1 MSREHLLEALEQ
13 HMRRQNVHGLYSLSM
28 DHSPSEQLT
37 GETWHTTV
45 LIMSSH
51 MQHEMLA
58 VRLARRL
65 RHKTGILMK
74 WTNASKKY
82 RDCFLSVFFEELNVS
97 PAVSVFAISAKEG
110 EIRDS
115 AEHFIRELGLQQHYN
130 RVETLAGKIRVE
142 IGPLMNVTKG
152 EKVTISLSE
161 NRALM
166 GLFIAHFVIRMQSCM
181 YEAAKNINQV
191 SMINLNFLGD
201 KFPGPPGQEMDL
213 MFQALTSFSRAT
225 GRIAWGY
232 FGESDTE
239 QMDLLADNLAG
250 ALNAMHRKQGDFP
263 GFNSDKMDSGL
274 FYWEVWSA

>member
-1 MSREHLLEALEQ
+1 MSREHLLEVLQQ
-13 HMRRQNVHGLYSLSM
+13 HMRRESVHGLYSLSM

-51 MQHEMLA
+51 MQHAMLA
-58 VRLARRL
+58 ARLAHRL

-74 WTNASKKY
+74 WKNASKKY

-97 PAVSVFAISAKEG
+97 PAVSIFAISAKE
-110 EIRDS
+110 EAIRDS
-115 AEHFIRELGLQQHYN
+115 AEHFIRELGLQRHYS
-130 RVETLAGKIRVE
+130 RAETSEGKIRVE
-142 IGPLMNVTKG
+142 IGPLINVTKG
-152 EKVTISLSE
+152 ERLTISLSE

-166 GLFIAHFVIRMQSCM
+166 GLHIAHFVIRMQSCM
-181 YEAAKNINQV
+181 YEAAKNIDQV
-191 SMINLNFLGD
+191 SMINFNFLGD

-213 MFQALTSFSRAT
+213 MFQALTSFSREK

-239 QMDLLADNLAG
+239 ETDLLADNLAG
-250 ALNAMHRKQGDFP
+250 ALNATHRKQCDFS
-263 GFNSDKMDSGL
+263 GSNSNTMDSGL
-274 FYWEVWSA
+274 FYWEVWSV